1 MKLEQKI
8 HVFQFLLTI
17 CNCLYLILGASI
29 LGCASWILFDTGNL
43 LRDIH
48 SDELETVAGGLFLVG
63 LLVLAVAA
71 LGYAAAHCQARLM
84 LQLYMAFLIVLILGQ
99 LFISLVLLTSQ
110 KKIEGALDEAVDQMI
125 ISYAGGRDLTA
136 SDRLLDEL
144 QRTEKC
150 CGRTGP
156 DDWKTNLYIQNLTN
170 QDVLP
175 CACFNTSCPSG
186 PGGEPPLFGASVGND
201 SYQEGCKEKIT
212 DWLAENALTIV
223 AMDAS
228 IIILQV
234 LQIILAVYLYKAVS
248 QQSRVKGSRV
258 LMEPE
263 PDQTD
268 PGPDLR
274 EDQGGF
280 YGEENRAYW
289 DPEPPHTESTG
300 YPNAQN
306 PYAEHERPGQ
316 GYNQVYY

>member
-1 MKLEQKI
+1 MKLEPKI

-29 LGCASWILFDTGNL
+29 LGCALWILFDTGNL
-43 LRDIH
+43 LRGIH

-71 LGYAAAHCQARLM
+71 LGYAAARCQARLM
-84 LQLYMAFLIVLILGQ
+84 LLLYMAFLIVLILGQ
-99 LFISLVLLTSQ
+99 LFISLVLLISQ

-125 ISYAGGRDLTA
+125 ISYAGGGDTTA

-156 DDWKTNLYIQNLTN
+156 DDWRANLYVQNLTN

-175 CACFNTSCPSG
+175 CACFTTSCPSG
-186 PGGEPPLFGASVGND
+186 PGGEPPLFGPSVGND
-201 SYQEGCKEKIT
+201 SYREGCKEKIT

-228 IIILQV
+228 IIILQADQRTRHV
-234 LQIILAVYLYKAVS
+234 TDSATGHQA
-248 QQSRVKGSRV
+248 RV
-258 LMEPE
+258 LRRRRRR
-263 PDQTD
+263 TA
-268 PGPDLR
+268 
-274 EDQGGF
+274 
-280 YGEENRAYW
+280 YGTGTATHR
-289 DPEPPHTESTG
+289 STG
-300 YPNAQN
+300 YPEARKNIRQN
-306 PYAEHERPGQ
+306 TRRPGQ
-316 GYNQVYY
+316 GSQATIKLITIDHVQVTCLPVLGNR